1 MNHSRKI
8 LAALLFI
15 AGTVAISSCVKQEF
29 DDPDNWQRPVG
40 TVITVAELRNMFQG
54 EPVEFTQDFSV
65 YATVTMDDKSGNI
78 YRSAFIQDHTGALN
92 LRLQAPGGIY
102 EGDSVRIYLKN
113 TVLGSYQRMLQLDN
127 VNVDWN
133 IIKIET
139 QRYFQPQTVSITDV
153 LSGIYQ
159 ARLIRLEDVQF
170 SLAEMGKTFADK
182 ENLITENRMLED
194 CSGNRIIVRTSGY
207 AGFAN
212 RPIPEGRGSLVAVA
226 ATYGGEIQLYI
237 RRFAEVEL
245 TDDRCP
251 IPGEDLNLMSL
262 ANLRQNFSEGVTT
275 IPANTRIEGV
285 VISDLEHD
293 NHPGQN
299 LFLMDESGA
308 GIALRFSGFHD
319 FPMGSKVR
327 VIVSNMPMNR
337 FNGLLQIENIPLGNA
352 YDMGPGVMPEPV
364 QTTIGSINSLVE
376 LFESTLVTI
385 PNVTISGSTFTG
397 NLTMTDGTGE
407 MLLYTYNWASFEGS
421 PVPSGTVTL
430 TGIVSVYNSPQ
441 FLLRNLNDISSK

>member
-8 LAALLFI
+8 IAALLFI
-15 AGTVAISSCVKQEF
+15 TGTLAISSCVKQEF
-29 DDPDNWQRPVG
+29 DDPSNWQRPVG

-133 IIKIET
+133 VIKIET
-139 QRYFQPQTVSITDV
+139 QRNFQPQTVSITDV
-153 LSGIYQ
+153 LSGEYQ
-159 ARLIRLEDVQF
+159 AKLIRLEEVQF

-182 ENLITENRMLED
+182 ENLITENRILED

-207 AGFAN
+207 AGFADK
-212 RPIPEGRGSLVAVA
+212 PIPEGRGALVAVA

-237 RRFAEVEL
+237 RRLAEVQL

-251 IPGEDLNLMSL
+251 IPGEDLNLMTL
-262 ANLRQNFSEGVTT
+262 ANLRQNFNEGVTT

-285 VISDLEHD
+285 VISDMEND

-319 FPMGSKVR
+319 FPLGSKIR

-337 FNGLLQIENIPLGNA
+337 FNGLLQIENIPIGNA
-352 YDMGPGVMPEPV
+352 YDLGPGVLPVPV
-364 QTTIGSINSLVE
+364 QTTIGSINNLVE
-376 LFESTLVTI
+376 LYESTLVTI

-397 NLTMTDGTGE
+397 NLTMSDGTGQ
-407 MLLYTYNWASFEGS
+407 MLLYTYNWASFAGS

>member
-1 MNHSRKI
+1 M
-8 LAALLFI
+8 LLI

-29 DDPDNWQRPVG
+29 DDPDTWQRPVG

-54 EPVEFTQDFSV
+54 EPVEFTQDYSV

-113 TVLGSYQRMLQLDN
+113 TVLSSYQRMLQLDN

-133 IIKIET
+133 VIKIET
-139 QRYFQPQTVSITDV
+139 QRNFQPETVSITDV
-153 LSGIYQ
+153 LSGNYQ
-159 ARLIRLEDVQF
+159 AHLIYLEDVQF
-170 SLAEMGKTFADK
+170 SLAELGKTFADK

-207 AGFAN
+207 AGFAD

-226 ATYGGEIQLYI
+226 STFGSDIQLYI
-237 RRFAEVEL
+237 RRLAEVQL

-285 VISDLEHD
+285 VISDMEHD

-299 LFLMDESGA
+299 LYLMDESGA
-308 GIALRFSGFHD
+308 GIALRFSAFHD
-319 FPMGSKVR
+319 FPMGTKIR

-352 YDMGPGVMPEPV
+352 YDLGPGVMPEPV

-376 LFESTLVTI
+376 LYESTLVTI

-397 NLTMTDGTGE
+397 NLTMSDGTGQ
-407 MLLYTYNWASFEGS
+407 MLLYTYNWASFAGA

-441 FLLRNLNDISSK
+441 FLLRNLNDIQSK

>member
-8 LAALLFI
+8 FAILLFI
-15 AGTVAISSCVKQEF
+15 AGTVVISSCVKQEF
-29 DDPDNWQRPVG
+29 DDPNTWQRPVG

-54 EPVEFTQDFSV
+54 EPVEFTQDYSV
-65 YATVTMDDKSGNI
+65 YATVTMDDKPGNI
-78 YRSAFIQDHTGALN
+78 YRSAFIQDHTGAIN

-133 IIKIET
+133 VIKIET
-139 QRYFQPQTVSITDV
+139 QRNFQPQTVSIPDI
-153 LSGIYQ
+153 LFDNYQ
-159 ARLIRLEDVQF
+159 ARLIRLDDVQF

-182 ENLITENRMLED
+182 ENLLTENRILED

-207 AGFAN
+207 AGFADK
-212 RPIPEGRGSLVAVA
+212 PIPEGRGSLVAVV
-226 ATYGGEIQLYI
+226 ATYGSEIQLYI
-237 RRFAEVEL
+237 RRLAEVQL

-285 VISDLEHD
+285 VISDMEND

-319 FPMGSKVR
+319 FPMGSKIR

-337 FNGLLQIENIPLGNA
+337 FNGLLQIENIPIGNA
-352 YDMGPGVMPEPV
+352 YDMGPGVLPEPV

-376 LFESTLVTI
+376 LYESTLVTI

-397 NLTMTDGTGE
+397 NLTMSDGTGE
-407 MLLYTYNWASFEGS
+407 MLLYTYNWASFAGS

-430 TGIVSVYNSPQ
+430 TGIVSVFNSPQ
-441 FLLRNLNDISSK
+441 FLLRNLNDIQSK

>member
-29 DDPDNWQRPVG
+29 DDPDTWQRPVG
-40 TVITVAELRNMFQG
+40 TVITLAELRNMFQG
-54 EPVEFTQDFSV
+54 EPVEFTQDYSV
-65 YATVTMDDKSGNI
+65 YATVTMDDKPGNI
-78 YRSAFIQDHTGALN
+78 YRSAYVQDHTGAIN

-102 EGDSVRIYLKN
+102 EGDSVRICLKG
-113 TVLGSYQRMLQLDN
+113 TILSSYQRMLQLDN

-133 IIKIET
+133 IIKLDTE
-139 QRYFQPQTVSITDV
+139 RNFQPQTVSITDV
-153 LSGIYQ
+153 LTGNYQ

-170 SLAEMGKTFADK
+170 SLAELGKTFADK
-182 ENLITENRMLED
+182 ENLITENRILED

-207 AGFAN
+207 AGFADKA
-212 RPIPEGRGSLVAVA
+212 IPEGRGSLIAVA
-226 ATYGGEIQLYI
+226 AVFGSDIQLYI
-237 RRFAEVEL
+237 RRLSEVQL
-245 TDDRCP
+245 TDERCP

-262 ANLRQNFSEGVTT
+262 ANLRQNFSEGVAT

-285 VISDLEHD
+285 VISDMEHD

-299 LFLMDESGA
+299 LFLMDGSGA

-319 FPMGSKVR
+319 FPMGTKIR

-337 FNGLLQIENIPLGNA
+337 FNGLLQIENIPIGNA
-352 YDMGPGVMPEPV
+352 YDLGPGVMPTPV

-376 LFESTLVTI
+376 LYESTLVTI

-407 MLLYTYNWASFEGS
+407 MLLYTYNWASFAGS
-421 PVPSGTVTL
+421 PVPTGTVTL

>member
-1 MNHSRKI
+1 MNYSRKI
-8 LAALLFI
+8 FAALLFI
-15 AGTVAISSCVKQEF
+15 VSTVAISSCVKQEF
-29 DDPDNWQRPVG
+29 DNPDTWQRPVG

-54 EPVEFTQDFSV
+54 EPVEFTQDYSV

-133 IIKIET
+133 VIKIET
-139 QRYFQPQTVSITDV
+139 QRNFQPQTVSIPDI
-153 LSGIYQ
+153 LFDNYQ

-182 ENLITENRMLED
+182 ENLITENRILED

-212 RPIPEGRGSLVAVA
+212 RPIPEGRGSLIAVA

-237 RRFAEVEL
+237 RRFAEVQL

-262 ANLRQNFSEGVTT
+262 ANLRQNYSEGVTT

-285 VISDLEHD
+285 VISDMEND

-319 FPMGSKVR
+319 FPMGSKIR

-337 FNGLLQIENIPLGNA
+337 FNGLLQIENIPIGNA
-352 YDMGPGVMPEPV
+352 YNLGPGVMPQPV
-364 QTTIGSINSLVE
+364 QTTIGSINNLVE
-376 LFESTLVTI
+376 LYESTLVTI

-397 NLTMTDGTGE
+397 NLTMTDGTGQ
-407 MLLYTYNWASFEGS
+407 MLLYTYNWASFANT